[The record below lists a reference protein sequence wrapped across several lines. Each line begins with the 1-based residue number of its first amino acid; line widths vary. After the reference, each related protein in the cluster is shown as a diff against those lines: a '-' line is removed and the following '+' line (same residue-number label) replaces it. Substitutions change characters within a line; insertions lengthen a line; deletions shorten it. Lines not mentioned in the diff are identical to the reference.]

1 MDLYGPRSNRKEGDV
16 LTGTVGLDTPVM
28 MIPPGGE
35 GQQQTFL
42 QSPVPMRVGNL
53 GEKASS
59 GS

>member
-1 MDLYGPRSNRKEGDV
+1 MPLAGES
-16 LTGTVGLDTPVM
+16 GTAALDAPPM
-28 MIPPGGE
+28 MIIPPA
-35 GQQQTFL
+35 QTQTQTFL